1 MTGRTA
7 HPTTPHHEEGFMI
20 RKVAAATMA
29 LIVLGSFTP
38 PMDWWDICKHMP
50 WLPGCYHP
58 ATQTFTG

>member
-1 MTGRTA
+1 
-7 HPTTPHHEEGFMI
+7 MI

-38 PMDWWDICKHMP
+38 PMDWLDICKHMP